1 MSYRYLSTI
10 AIAISLSAPSQ
21 AEFWDNESLPMV
33 LTPARLKQSRND
45 VPASVSVIDRAMISA
60 SGIRKIPE
68 LFRLIPGTFTGA
80 RDGWNHVVSYHGTN
94 YRESRRMQV
103 LIDGRSVYQ
112 AGLATVD
119 WNDIPITIED
129 IERIEVVRGPST
141 ASYGANAF
149 LGVINIITRH
159 PADTEKLMLT
169 AKRGD
174 SRIEDY
180 RVAGSTE
187 LAGGNLRL
195 SALSRRDDGFDL
207 KRDRRTNRH
216 DSDNADLFNFRFDRQ
231 WQQYNLMLSGGYKDG
246 VVTDDANDFDITR
259 PNNEVQDLFLGAKL
273 SWELSPRH
281 SQHLRFDYSSQEHTQ
296 RWDVAY
302 PPEFLGLPAST
313 GDLIVAT
320 TDLNVENSRRDAEF
334 QDTYVWNDTVK
345 TVAGLHVKEDKAR
358 SKTFYGE
365 TVKNSSYQAFT
376 NVEVKLSDK
385 FTANIGGS
393 LEHDENLGSE
403 LTPRYSL
410 HYHIQPGQSFRAVYS
425 EAIRTPDLLETSAD
439 WVYSGRVKEP
449 EALEGEV
456 LTLSCATGDPNL
468 DPERIRSRE
477 LGYFGNFP
485 KLGLQWDV
493 KAFYDSLDDLI
504 SDSLS
509 CDGFSPDNENYL
521 NQRGIETEIDYRP
534 NPDWLVH
541 FTYSYIESKTNRNN
555 ERTFTP
561 QNAASLL
568 VGYHLNARTQLSM
581 AHYYTMATEGARF
594 FNNEFIRSDAKISY
608 RLAIAGQEIELSY
621 IARVRH
627 DDNSELLSDNR
638 YEDDIRHLFV
648 LSYRL

>member
-21 AEFWDNESLPMV
+21 AEFWDSESLPMV
-33 LTPARLKQSRND
+33 LTPARLEQSRND

-169 AKRGD
+169 AKRG
-174 SRIEDY
+174 SLHIEDY
-180 RVAGSTE
+180 RLAGSTE
-187 LAGGNLRL
+187 LAGGNLRI
-195 SALSRRDDGFDL
+195 SALSRRDDGFDH
-207 KRDRRTNRH
+207 KRDSSVTRH
-216 DSDNADLFNFRFDRQ
+216 DSDNSDLINFRFDRQ
-231 WQQYNLMLSGGYKDG
+231 WRQFNLMLSGGYKDG
-246 VVTDDANDFDITR
+246 VTSDDANDFDITR
-259 PNNEVQDLFLGAKL
+259 PNSEVEDHFFSAKL
-273 SWELSPRH
+273 AWELSPRH
-281 SQHLRFDYSSQEHTQ
+281 SQHLRFDYSSQDHDQ

-334 QDTYVWNDTVK
+334 QDTMVWSDTVK
-345 TVAGLHVKEDKAR
+345 TVAGIHIKEDRAKSA
-358 SKTFYGE
+358 TFYGGAVE
-365 TVKNSSYQAFT
+365 NSSYQAFT
-376 NVEVKLSDK
+376 NVEVKLSDHI
-385 FTANIGGS
+385 TANIGGS
-393 LEHDENLGSE
+393 LEHDENVGGD

-410 HYHIQPGQSFRAVYS
+410 HYHVQPGQSFRAVYS
-425 EAIRTPDLLETSAD
+425 EAIRTPDLLETSAN
-439 WVYSGRVKEP
+439 WVYTGKVKEP
-449 EALEGEV
+449 EALRGEK
-456 LTLSCATGDPNL
+456 LTLDCANGDPNL

-493 KAFYDSLDDLI
+493 KVFYDSLDDLI

-509 CDGFSPDNENYL
+509 CDGFSPDNDNYL
-521 NQRGIETEIDYRP
+521 NQRGAETEIDYRP

-541 FTYSYIESKTNRNN
+541 FAYSYIESKTNRNN

-568 VGYHLNARTQLSM
+568 MAYHLNPRTQLSM
-581 AHYYTMATEGARF
+581 AHYYTMATEGRRIQ
-594 FNNEFIRSDAKISY
+594 NNEFFRSDIKVNY
-608 RLAIAGQEIELSY
+608 RLPIADQQIEFSY
-621 IARVRH
+621 IARFRH
-627 DDNSELLSDNR
+627 DDNSELLADNI
-638 YEDDIRHLFV
+638 YDEDIHHLLVISF
-648 LSYRL
+648 RL